1 MVITRS
7 GEHVTVT
14 ANDEDGS
21 NDVAPDSHSIPQ
33 DSPEDA
39 IQEGFGKISLFRSDE
54 DTETQDEEEAKEID
68 LDSETK
74 HSKPGAQRFSPLLPN
89 FTPDTQVNECTTP
102 KRMFRRRA
110 SSKLHSSPD
119 SDSKSDGSPPKHVQ
133 FIDEPHSA
141 CVIESH
147 KTALHNPRASEKRK
161 EHAQEVLEFHGE
173 SCE

>member
-1 MVITRS
+1 MVVTRS

-14 ANDEDGS
+14 ANDGDGS
-21 NDVAPDSHSIPQ
+21 NDVVPDSHIPQ
-33 DSPEDA
+33 DSLGDDEDA
-39 IQEGFGKISLFRSDE
+39 IQEGFGKISLFRNDE

-68 LDSETK
+68 LDSETM
-74 HSKPGAQRFSPLLPN
+74 HN
-89 FTPDTQVNECTTP
+89 TQENECMTP
-102 KRMFRRRA
+102 KRTLRRRA
-110 SSKLHSSPD
+110 SSKLHPSPE
-119 SDSKSDGSPPKHVQ
+119 SNSKSDGSPPKHVQ
-133 FIDEPHSA
+133 FIDEPRPS

>member
-1 MVITRS
+1 MVVTRS

-14 ANDEDGS
+14 ANDEES
-21 NDVAPDSHSIPQ
+21 NDVAPDSLSIPQ
-33 DSPEDA
+33 DSPGDDEDA
-39 IQEGFGKISLFRSDE
+39 IIQEGLGKISLFHSDE
-54 DTETQDEEEAKEID
+54 DTGMDDEEEVKENE
-68 LDSETK
+68 LDSETM
-74 HSKPGAQRFSPLLPN
+74 HN
-89 FTPDTQVNECTTP
+89 TQVNECMTP

-110 SSKLHSSPD
+110 SSKLHPSPD
-119 SDSKSDGSPPKHVQ
+119 SNSKSDGSPPKHVQ
-133 FIDEPHSA
+133 FIDEPRPA